1 VARAE
6 RAVQA
11 RARQVPERIGLGPRP
26 DTPAGELSGGQQKLL
41 SLGTPEAV
49 QRDPAVIASCLALQ
63 AGRGQP

>member
-1 VARAE
+1 LA
-6 RAVQA
+6 
-11 RARQVPERIGLGPRP
+11 PRP